1 MYKVVRKIHTHLNII
16 DSVYKDDKLQFEQPN
31 LNSKN
36 RFNCKQFK
44 CNNGKLLN
52 VGAWERGVGKVKII
66 K

>member
-1 MYKVVRKIHTHLNII
+1 MIKVVRKIHTHLNII

-44 CNNGKLLN
+44 CSNGKTLN
-52 VGAWERGVGKVKII
+52 VGAWEWAN
-66 K
+66 

>member
-1 MYKVVRKIHTHLNII
+1 MYKVIRTIYNHLNVV
-16 DSVYKDDKLQFEQPN
+16 DSVYKDDKLQFNQTN

-52 VGAWERGVGKVKII
+52 VSAWEWAN
-66 K
+66 

>member
-1 MYKVVRKIHTHLNII
+1 MYKVVRKIHTHLNVV

-44 CNNGKLLN
+44 CSNGKTLN
-52 VGAWERGVGKVKII
+52 VGVGKLKTI
-66 K
+66 

>member
-16 DSVYKDDKLQFEQPN
+16 DSVYKDDKLQFNQTN

-44 CNNGKLLN
+44 CSNGKTLN
-52 VGAWERGVGKVKII
+52 VSAWEWAN
-66 K
+66 

>member
-1 MYKVVRKIHTHLNII
+1 MYKVVRKIHTHLNVV
-16 DSVYKDDKLQFEQPN
+16 DSVYKDDKLQFNQTN

-52 VGAWERGVGKVKII
+52 VGAWELAN
-66 K
+66 

>member
-1 MYKVVRKIHTHLNII
+1 MYKVVRKIYTHLNVI
-16 DSVYKDDKLQFEQPN
+16 DSVYKDDKLQFNQTN

-52 VGAWERGVGKVKII
+52 VDAWEWAN
-66 K
+66 